1 MCFLRPLRGGIKSN
15 SRFNKSVGNKN
26 IGNNGDGTVTGIIG
40 NQALQTTS
48 KSMSGAVNE
57 IKTMQD
63 NFVKHTLDNCVLKY
77 ENKHFYA
84 LKMQNDSPIDTKEI
98 GVCHIILNTNTGANS
113 ELHSI
118 ACSVKSY
125 NNSPLGIEIINPSD
139 QAYFMPSRNG
149 YVFAG
154 WNDANG
160 NAFGV
165 DSIADGKTFLAKW
178 TANAYVLWLNANNGS
193 VVPDRKSVSCG
204 DTYGTL
210 PIPARTGYSFL
221 GWFTA
226 LSSGTQVSENT
237 IMGAGD
243 TTIYA
248 LWKDIVAPVITAVQ
262 TNPTASTLV
271 YVNNI
276 WARYLHMKIT
286 YTFSDNDG
294 VTGYYWGKINPTS
307 VNAVPW
313 TSITGTTVTITRG
326 YVASGVG
333 GYTDGT
339 YYFAV
344 RDADGN
350 FAVKES
356 TAWFGNVLMS
366 ASSGTLRNTNR
377 NKYVAILNTSSAPYI
392 DVYTSYGTINPMDS
406 GSIFQVNG
414 ADVAYSLSKTRSDC
428 YMSYAFF
435 D

>member
-1 MCFLRPLRGGIKSN
+1 
-15 SRFNKSVGNKN
+15 
-26 IGNNGDGTVTGIIG
+26 
-40 NQALQTTS
+40 
-48 KSMSGAVNE
+48 
-57 IKTMQD
+57 
-63 NFVKHTLDNCVLKY
+63 
-77 ENKHFYA
+77 
-84 LKMQNDSPIDTKEI
+84 
-98 GVCHIILNTNTGANS
+98 
-113 ELHSI
+113 
-118 ACSVKSY
+118 
-125 NNSPLGIEIINPSD
+125 
-139 QAYFMPSRNG
+139 MPSRNG